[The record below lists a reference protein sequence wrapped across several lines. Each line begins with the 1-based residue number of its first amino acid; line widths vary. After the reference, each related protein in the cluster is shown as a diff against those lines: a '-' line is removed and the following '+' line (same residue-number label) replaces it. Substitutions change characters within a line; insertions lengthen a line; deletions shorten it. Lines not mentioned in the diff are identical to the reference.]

1 MAMIVSFSPVTNRET
16 FEQSFTLTDY
26 ETGEAIDLSGV
37 TAIRVE
43 VRDPHSRATLLS
55 ASLGNGV
62 VIGDDDDDTVF
73 TVRFEFLRNAGA
85 VR

>member
-37 TAIRVE
+37 TAIK
-43 VRDPHSRATLLS
+43 SRCATRIRARRCFRRRS
-55 ASLGNGV
+55 A
-62 VIGDDDDDTVF
+62 TVS
-73 TVRFEFLRNAGA
+73 
-85 VR
+85 